1 MEQLEGLLEEL
12 LELLDEDLFD
22 KELFDLLLSF
32 FLDLEGELEEDDE
45 GSSDEFLILF
55 LNIIDFTQH

>member
-1 MEQLEGLLEEL
+1 M
-12 LELLDEDLFD
+12 
-22 KELFDLLLSF
+22 DLLLSF

-55 LNIIDFTQH
+55 LNTIDFYPTLR